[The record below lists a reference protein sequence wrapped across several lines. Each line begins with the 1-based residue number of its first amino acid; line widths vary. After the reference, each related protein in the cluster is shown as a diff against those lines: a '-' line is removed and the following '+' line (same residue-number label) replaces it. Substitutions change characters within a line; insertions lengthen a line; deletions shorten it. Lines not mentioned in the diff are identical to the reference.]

1 MYIIPAGL
9 ADEGAHIFRQP
20 GINGNEAMRHGV
32 GKLQAVGV
40 EGLTLYEAPAAAVES
55 SLRGDSRDNCCGPG
69 SDESVRYEA
78 LLGAG
83 CIQRTSPGR

>member
-9 ADEGAHIFRQP
+9 TDEGVHIFRQL

-40 EGLTLYEAPAAAVES
+40 KRLALHEAARTAV
-55 SLRGDSRDNCCGPG
+55 
-69 SDESVRYEA
+69 
-78 LLGAG
+78 
-83 CIQRTSPGR
+83 